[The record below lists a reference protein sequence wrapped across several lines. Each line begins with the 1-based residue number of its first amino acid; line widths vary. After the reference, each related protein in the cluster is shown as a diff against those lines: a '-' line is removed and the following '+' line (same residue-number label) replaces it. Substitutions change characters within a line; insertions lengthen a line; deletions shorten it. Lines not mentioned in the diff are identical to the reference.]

1 MSTNPSTD
9 QKKKLIPEKTDPK
22 TKFIRT
28 GEGVLV
34 FAFNV
39 AMLVVPIVSSALS
52 AGQAVK
58 YAAILNGVAVVS
70 RSGLKIAALIP
81 KVTNVPAANVNMA
94 VTDDSAKLIA
104 AAVQQVLADTAKSPS
119 ADDVGNQ
126 VNADVDKLE
135 QLLDDAQNGGGKAAE
150 LPPAPP
156 AVPTP
161 SPVVTTP
168 TAGGVTAPA
177 TGGATAPAAGGATA
191 PAAGPSEP
199 APPAAAGPA
208 SDVVSDAEEFASVP
222 PDAELAAEVQG
233 SSGPSPAMAAVGN
246 PVIPNGGGQ

>member
-1 MSTNPSTD
+1 MSTTPSTD
-9 QKKKLIPEKTDPK
+9 QRKKLIPEKTDPK

-58 YAAILNGVAVVS
+58 YAAILNAVAVVS

-81 KVTNVPAANVNMA
+81 KATNVPAANVNMA

-104 AAVQQVLADTAKSPS
+104 AAVQQVLIDTTKSPS
-119 ADDVGNQ
+119 ADEVGSQ

-156 AVPTP
+156 AVPAP
-161 SPVVTTP
+161 GRVVTT
-168 TAGGVTAPA
+168 PA
-177 TGGATAPAAGGATA
+177 TGGATAPPTGGATA
-191 PAAGPSEP
+191 PPTGGAIGAGPPEP

-222 PDAELAAEVQG
+222 PDAELAAEVDG
-233 SSGPSPAMAAVGN
+233 SSGPNPAMAAMGN
-246 PVIPNGGGQ
+246 PMTPNGGGQ